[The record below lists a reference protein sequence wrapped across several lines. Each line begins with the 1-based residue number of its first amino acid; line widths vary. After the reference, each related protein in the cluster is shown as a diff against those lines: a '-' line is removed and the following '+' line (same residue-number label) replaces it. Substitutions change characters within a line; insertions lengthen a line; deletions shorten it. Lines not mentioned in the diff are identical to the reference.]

1 MIDPNAHRR
10 PDERLLEICTLPHPD
25 YDAIDV
31 FAPAKSN
38 GRWDVREVPD
48 YDEFLSNARLI
59 AAAPELAEAAAN
71 ALLEFKLLDLI
82 VSCGDR
88 DGGPWA
94 ILSERIQ
101 ARINELDLV
110 LAKIRGLN
118 EIVK

>member
-1 MIDPNAHRR
+1 MSVMLGA
-10 PDERLLEICTLPHPD
+10 
-25 YDAIDV
+25 
-31 FAPAKSN
+31 
-38 GRWDVREVPD
+38 
-48 YDEFLSNARLI
+48 
-59 AAAPELAEAAAN
+59 
-71 ALLEFKLLDLI
+71 
-82 VSCGDR
+82 R